1 MEAEDKLN
9 DAANMEFS
17 DIKDDPDVSHIEDER
32 KNTSS
37 PVPTDDSMDFGGEG
51 HGKMYQQSE
60 MIFTQSIG

>member
-17 DIKDDPDVSHIEDER
+17 DIKDDPDVSPLDDER